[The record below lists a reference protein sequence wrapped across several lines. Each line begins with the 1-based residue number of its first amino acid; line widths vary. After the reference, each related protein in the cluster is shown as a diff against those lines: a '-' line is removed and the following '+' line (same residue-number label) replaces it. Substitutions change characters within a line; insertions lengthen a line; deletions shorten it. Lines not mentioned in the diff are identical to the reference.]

1 MQSMYMCL
9 VITMCILNTP
19 LNAKAMAND
28 NTFKCTVDGLDVLL
42 KL

>member
-9 VITMCILNTP
+9 VITMCLLNTP

-28 NTFKCTVDGLDVLL
+28 NIFKCTVDGLDVLV

>member
-19 LNAKAMAND
+19 LNAQAMADD
-28 NTFKCTVDGLDVLL
+28 NTFKCAVDGLDVLV

>member
-1 MQSMYMCL
+1 MYMCL

-19 LNAKAMAND
+19 LNSKAMAND
-28 NTFKCTVDGLDVLL
+28 NIFKCTVDGLDVLV